1 MSKNLRDTIIIV
13 AYFLLVLALML
24 LMPSC
29 SRKQITASSNTQLI
43 IKDSISI
50 VEKIKLDTFI
60 ISADTITQTIT
71 IECDSITK
79 KPKPFELKTKGNRI
93 ANILTLNTTGVL
105 SNTCIAD
112 SLLHIIEQKEREIA
126 VWKALAYTKDTYEI
140 EHIKY
145 IPKFYKICFAIALII
160 IGLTTLKFILKWRK
174 IINPLW

>member
-13 AYFLLVLALML
+13 AYFLFILALML

-29 SRKQITASSNTQLI
+29 NRKQIASSSNTQLI

-60 ISADTITQTIT
+60 IAGDTILKTIQ
-71 IECDSITK
+71 IECDSITN
-79 KPKPFELKTKGNRI
+79 KPKPFEHKSKGKRTDNT
-93 ANILTLNTTGVL
+93 LTLDSTGVL
-105 SNTCIAD
+105 TSTCIAD
-112 SLLHIIEQKEREIA
+112 SLLHIVAQKEREIA

-140 EHIKY
+140 EYIKY
-145 IPKFYKICFAIALII
+145 IPKFYKICFLVAISI